1 MKTIIHIFAARR
13 QEVNDMKQETKDRI
27 VRCVKEVLP
36 STTKT
41 CIWIIKITVAV
52 SFAMMLLKFFDI
64 LPWISNAVSP
74 VFKIFGLPGAAALAY
89 VSGYFVNVY
98 SAIAVM
104 STLELDWRALTI
116 LCTMIMC
123 SHSMVLETAVLK
135 KTGASGV
142 RMVIVRTLSAFILGF
157 VLNLILPGSADLS
170 VAAAVTGE
178 KLPFL
183 TTLWQW
189 FLSTLKLVLMM
200 IAIIYT
206 LNILQ
211 RLLREFGI
219 MQKMAKVFRPLM
231 AVFGLPGNTV
241 FLWIVANV
249 IGLGYGAAA
258 MLDEMERG
266 EVSHRDVLLLDTHIC
281 ISHSNL
287 EDLLLLTACGA
298 VWWIMLLSRWA
309 MSIILVWEQRLE
321 FYLSKK

>member
-1 MKTIIHIFAARR
+1 MKT
-13 QEVNDMKQETKDRI
+13 ETKQRI
-27 VRCVKEVLP
+27 VACVKEVLP
-36 STTKT
+36 TTTKT

-52 SFAMMLLKFFDI
+52 SFAMMLLKYFDI

-74 VFKIFGLPGAAALAY
+74 VFRIFGLPGSAALAY

-98 SAIAVM
+98 SCIAVM
-104 STLELDWRALTI
+104 TTLELDWRALTI
-116 LCTMIMC
+116 LCTMVMC

-142 RMVIVRTLSAFILGF
+142 RMVIVRTLSAFIMGI
-157 VLNLILPGSADLS
+157 VLNQILPGSAELS
-170 VAAAVTGE
+170 VEAVATGE

-183 TTLWQW
+183 TTLWEW
-189 FLSTLKLVLMM
+189 FLSALKLVVMM
-200 IAIIYT
+200 IAIIYS

-211 RLLREFGI
+211 RLLREFGAMEKI
-219 MQKMAKVFRPLM
+219 AKVFRPLM
-231 AVFGLPGNTV
+231 AVFGLPSGTV
-241 FLWIVANV
+241 FLWIVANI

-258 MLDEMERG
+258 MLDELDRG
-266 EVSHRDVLLLDTHIC
+266 GIGHRDVLLLDTHIC

-309 MSIILVWEQRLE
+309 MSILLVWEQRLE
-321 FYLSKK
+321 FYIKDRVVKK

>member
-1 MKTIIHIFAARR
+1 M
-13 QEVNDMKQETKDRI
+13 NPETKERI

-52 SFAMMLLKFFDI
+52 SFAMMLLKYFQI
-64 LPWISNAVSP
+64 LPWISDAVSP

-98 SAIAVM
+98 SCIAVM
-104 STLELDWRALTI
+104 MTLELDWRALTI
-116 LCTMIMC
+116 LCTMVMC

-142 RMVIVRTLSAFILGF
+142 RMVIVRTLSAFLLGI
-157 VLNLILPGSADLS
+157 VLNLILPGSSVQDVAEAEAGERLS
-170 VAAAVTGE
+170 FW
-178 KLPFL
+178 L
-183 TTLWQW
+183 TLWEW
-189 FLSTLKLVLMM
+189 FLSALKLVLMM

-211 RLLREFGI
+211 RLLREFGVMEKI
-219 MQKMAKVFRPLM
+219 AKVFRPLM
-231 AVFGLPGNTV
+231 RVFGLPANTV
-241 FLWIVANV
+241 FLWIVANI

-258 MLDEMERG
+258 MLDELERG
-266 EVSHRDVLLLDTHIC
+266 DVSRRDVLLLDTHIC

-298 VWWIMLLSRWA
+298 VWWIMLLARWA
-309 MSIILVWEQRLE
+309 MSIFLVWEQRLE
-321 FYLSKK
+321 FYIKDTVSKK

>member
-1 MKTIIHIFAARR
+1 M
-13 QEVNDMKQETKDRI
+13 NPETKERI

-52 SFAMMLLKFFDI
+52 SFAMMLLKYFQI
-64 LPWISNAVSP
+64 LPWISDAVSP
-74 VFKIFGLPGAAALAY
+74 VFRIFGLPGAAALAY

-98 SAIAVM
+98 SCIAVM
-104 STLELDWRALTI
+104 TTLELDWRALTI
-116 LCTMIMC
+116 LCTMVMC

-142 RMVIVRTLSAFILGF
+142 RMVIVRTLCAFILGI
-157 VLNLILPGSADLS
+157 VLNLILPGSSVQEVAEAGARERLS
-170 VAAAVTGE
+170 
-178 KLPFL
+178 FW
-183 TTLWQW
+183 TTLWEW
-189 FLSTLKLVLMM
+189 FLSALKLVLMM

-211 RLLREFGI
+211 RLLREFGVMERI
-219 MQKMAKVFRPLM
+219 AKVFRPLM
-231 AVFGLPGNTV
+231 RVFGLPSNTV
-241 FLWIVANV
+241 FLWIVANI

-258 MLDEMERG
+258 MLDELERG
-266 EVSHRDVLLLDTHIC
+266 DVSRRDVLLLDTHIC

-298 VWWIMLLSRWA
+298 VWWIMLLVRWA
-309 MSIILVWEQRLE
+309 MSIVLVWEQRLE
-321 FYLSKK
+321 FYLKDTVSKK

>member
-1 MKTIIHIFAARR
+1 M
-13 QEVNDMKQETKDRI
+13 NQETKDRL
-27 VRCVKEVLP
+27 VRCIREVLP

-52 SFAMMLLKFFDI
+52 SFAMMLLKYFDI
-64 LPWISNAVSP
+64 LPWISDAVSP
-74 VFKIFGLPGAAALAY
+74 VFRIFGLPGAAALAY

-104 STLELDWRALTI
+104 ATLELDWRALTI

-142 RMVIVRTLSAFILGF
+142 RMVIVRTLSAIILGI
-157 VLNLILPGSADLS
+157 VLNQILPGASDLS
-170 VAAAVTGE
+170 VAAAGGGE
-178 KLPFL
+178 KLSFW
-183 TTLWQW
+183 TTLWEW
-189 FLSTLKLVLMM
+189 LLSALKLVVMM
-200 IAIIYT
+200 ICIIYA

-211 RLLREFGI
+211 RLLREFGVMERI
-219 MQKMAKVFRPLM
+219 AKVFRPLM
-231 AVFGLPGNTV
+231 AVFGLPSETV
-241 FLWIVANV
+241 FLWIVANI

-258 MLDEMERG
+258 MLDELDRG
-266 EVSHRDVLLLDTHIC
+266 EVKPRDVLLLDTHIC

-298 VWWIMLLSRWA
+298 VWWILLLSRWA
-309 MSIILVWEQRLE
+309 MSIVLVWEQRLE
-321 FYLSKK
+321 FYITKK

>member
-1 MKTIIHIFAARR
+1 
-13 QEVNDMKQETKDRI
+13 MKQETKERL
-27 VRCVKEVLP
+27 VRCIREVLP

-52 SFAMMLLKFFDI
+52 SFAMMLLKYFDI
-64 LPWISNAVSP
+64 LPWISDAVSP
-74 VFKIFGLPGAAALAY
+74 VFKIFGLPGSAALAY

-104 STLELDWRALTI
+104 TTLDLDWRALTI

-123 SHSMVLETAVLK
+123 SHSMVLETAVLG

-142 RMVIVRTLSAFILGF
+142 RMVIVRTLSALILGV

-170 VAAAVTGE
+170 AAAAGTGE
-178 KLPFL
+178 KLSFWM
-183 TTLWQW
+183 TLWEW
-189 FLSTLKLVLMM
+189 FLSALKLVVMM
-200 IAIIYT
+200 VCIIYA

-211 RLLREFGI
+211 RLLREFGVMEKI
-219 MQKMAKVFRPLM
+219 ARVFRPLM
-231 AVFGLPGNTV
+231 RVFGLPADTV
-241 FLWIVANV
+241 FLWIVANI

-258 MLDEMERG
+258 MLDELERG
-266 EVSHRDVLLLDTHIC
+266 DVSHRDVILLDTHIC

-298 VWWIMLLSRWA
+298 VWWIMLLARWA
-309 MSIILVWEQRLE
+309 MSIVLVWEQRLE
-321 FYLSKK
+321 FYLSGMRADNKK